1 MTQASPIPAWLSIV
15 GIGEDGL
22 SGLKPAARA
31 LVEAAEILIGG
42 ERHLAMVPPRDGQ
55 QRIAWASPLPA
66 HADRLTEYRGRR
78 TCVLASGDPMWF
90 GIGTTLSKRIPAAEM
105 AVIPHPGAFALA
117 AARLLWPLDATA
129 CISLHGRPLDLLAV
143 HLQPRQRLLVLSEN
157 GSTPAQVAA
166 FLDQR
171 GFGSAEIT
179 VLEHLGGARETLR
192 HGTAGDWPHGPC
204 ADLNT
209 IAIALQDGPGLS
221 RLAGLAD
228 DLYLHDGNITKR
240 EVRAVTLAKL
250 APMPGA
256 LLWDLG
262 AGSGSISIEWMRSHS
277 RNRAIAIETK
287 DSRRAMIAQNA
298 TALGV
303 PDLDIRGGRVPAA
316 LDGLPQPDA
325 IFIGGGISAEGLVER
340 CWAALKP
347 GGRLVANVVTLEG
360 EAVLVRAHRELGGE
374 LGRFGVQRAE
384 PVGRFH
390 GWHAMMPVTQWSAV
404 KE

>member
-1 MTQASPIPAWLSIV
+1 MTQASSTQPWLSIV

-22 SGLKPAARA
+22 PGLKPAARS
-31 LVEAAEILIGG
+31 LVETAEILIGG
-42 ERHLAMVPPRDGQ
+42 DRHLAMVPARDGQ
-55 QRIAWASPLPA
+55 QRIAWTAPLPA

-90 GIGTTLSKRIPAAEM
+90 GIGATLSKRVPAAEM

-143 HLQPRQRLLVLSEN
+143 HLQPHQRLLVLSEN
-157 GSTPAQVAA
+157 GAMPAQVAA
-166 FLDQR
+166 FLHQR

-179 VLEHLGGARETLR
+179 VLEHLGGAQEALR
-192 HGTAGDWPHGPC
+192 HGTAGDWTHGSC

-209 IAIALQDGPGLS
+209 MAIALHDGPGLS

-240 EVRAVTLAKL
+240 EVRAATLAKL
-250 APMPGA
+250 APMPGD

-262 AGSGSISIEWMRSHS
+262 AGSGSISIEWMRAH
-277 RNRAIAIETK
+277 RHNRAIAIEAK

-298 TALGV
+298 AALGV

-316 LDGLPQPDA
+316 LDGLPPPDA
-325 IFIGGGISAEGLVER
+325 IFIGGGISADGLVGR
-340 CWAALKP
+340 CWEALKP

-360 EAVLVRAHRELGGE
+360 EAVLARAHRDWGGE
-374 LGRFGVQRAE
+374 LGRFSVQRAE

-390 GWHAMMPVTQWSAV
+390 GWHAMMPVTQWSV
-404 KE
+404 VRE